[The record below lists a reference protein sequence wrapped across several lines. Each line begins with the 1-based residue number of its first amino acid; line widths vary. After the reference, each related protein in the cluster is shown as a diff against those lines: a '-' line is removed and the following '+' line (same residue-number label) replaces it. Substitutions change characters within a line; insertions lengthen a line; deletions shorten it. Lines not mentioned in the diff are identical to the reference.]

1 MAQDN
6 MKMKIVIDG
15 DNKGFKKSLNQTS
28 RDIKQFEQETGKG
41 SGGGGGNKLSNLLQ
55 GSAAVGLLA
64 KGGAWSAVKDNLG
77 DRISNN
83 SAFAYGLLNQKR
95 TVDNFRVRTEARK
108 NSPYQEV
115 RDAAAANIR
124 NNAPAG
130 TTHESLRNR
139 MNQGSALR
147 GKIGGAMAGLN
158 TVPGGLAVSAAALI
172 TTLLIANGNKWSKR
186 INEASSQYSGVAM
199 GNRARLEAENTRRDI
214 RLARSQGGRM
224 WGLGSTTMRDN
235 ASNFRRNSGTEVGG
249 GISNMLGTGYD
260 YAVGAANNV
269 LGFNMTGGPLG
280 WVYRQMTSEGGP
292 K

>member
-28 RDIKQFEQETGKG
+28 RDIKQFEQQTGKVK
-41 SGGGGGNKLSNLLQ
+41 GGGGM
-55 GSAAVGLLA
+55 GSTLINAGALNMLTGGKA
-64 KGGAWSAVKDNLG
+64 WEGIKGHLG

-83 SAFAYGLLNQKR
+83 SAFAYGLLNKKN
-95 TVDNFRVRTEARK
+95 TVDRFRVRTEARK
-108 NSPYQEV
+108 NSPYAEV
-115 RDAAAANIR
+115 RDRAAANIR
-124 NNAPAG
+124 DNATHG

-147 GKIGGAMAGLN
+147 GKLGQ
-158 TVPGGLAVSAAALI
+158 GLAGVNTMMGGVATAAAAAAVTI
-172 TTLLIANGNKWSKR
+172 LIANGAKWAKR

-199 GNRARLEAENTRRDI
+199 GNRARIEAENTRRDI
-214 RLARSQGGRM
+214 RLARTYG
-224 WGLGSTTMRDN
+224 GSTVMRDN
-235 ASNFRRNSGTEVGG
+235 AANFRRNSGTEVGG
-249 GISNMLGTGYD
+249 GIANILGTGYD
-260 YAVGAANNV
+260 AAVGAANNV